1 MTWESIS
8 RDDILR
14 WSTEAVDSDGVLPEL
29 IARLIVETGEEI
41 VFLDAPAGTGVS
53 TGGFDLVVEANGESL
68 YVPKGVLVW
77 ETSVQTGAHGKA
89 ESDYL
94 KRTDGPLGML
104 RKDVHYRAVSTQK
117 WTKRKE
123 FDKHTTD
130 GIWKSVRGLNVESL
144 VSWLAIA
151 PGTSAWMRS
160 VMGIP
165 IVGQIHWSA
174 WWKRW
179 LESTNVSLDATVLLA
194 GREELVDQIADL
206 SASPGVT
213 SVGGGGLQWEAAVAT
228 FAAVAQRALDND
240 RFSALP
246 ARLVIFEQE
255 AAFVAAL
262 SSGRPLVA
270 LIPNASWVTAIPD
283 NSLAHVFVFTHPAH
297 MSTLEI
303 PATDSEGAAKALET
317 QGVEFHR
324 AYELGYLAR
333 RDITTLRRELA
344 IQPALFTPSWAAR
357 DLDARERRLALVAR
371 WNAEFEGDRR
381 FVAAL
386 LGGDA
391 ADASETWA
399 SILKNEGRPT
409 AEFEAH
415 RYLVSPTDTWRL
427 LSHSITDE
435 DLAVFESEVA
445 TVLGTANPLAELDGT
460 ERIRAQIQGVGPQHS
475 RDIADG
481 IGMVL
486 ALMGA
491 DEDVARTATKTS
503 ASAARVV
510 RNALGLP
517 AQPLEVSALVGRPFS
532 LSLLA
537 EAAPDAV
544 LDYLDAVAAMP
555 PEQIFTDSRERGAV
569 TFGPS
574 SPHLELVHA
583 ADVLSWSTA
592 ALPRVV
598 SVLLRL
604 HAIDP
609 GGTWSNRPLDSLR
622 KALSPVTW
630 NTSVPWDR
638 RLAVIAEQLD
648 SDGGASWDAFA
659 GLVDDD
665 GFGVIEPGP
674 RYRQWGPRLT
684 GMTSGELADRR
695 FELVSVLLPRA
706 TSPEHAKAAI
716 GWLPQLSSDGRALV
730 LERLAELVA
739 GWSDAETQVPYEELR
754 SLIADHTEFDA
765 ADWSLPAE
773 DLLPLRALLDD
784 LTPTDPRH
792 KNEWLFHTGYP
803 RLIDFPRGEDWA
815 AQTAEVQRLRVAAI
829 DEIESGSGFES
840 VLEFAEQ
847 LPDVSTLTWALASRG
862 TPLNDTTLVTLLG
875 AGPSRSRFAMSY
887 LARRVRDDADL
898 PVRLL
903 DATPNAN
910 AKTRAHLFQFLAI
923 ESATEK
929 LGQETEDVQT
939 AFWAGFNPW
948 SVQAGAPT
956 IEAIARTLV
965 ERGQA
970 GLAVTTLDVHG
981 EGVANEVIAD
991 ALESLLAGQAGGTK
1005 AEGDSIDRLT
1015 IRLQGDASM
1024 QDRLIL
1030 LEWAFLPALND
1041 RRQLEL
1047 HRSMATSPARFV
1059 EVLEAR
1065 MGQDG
1070 EIVSR
1075 GWKVLRSWRT
1085 IPGEQDSGVIDE
1097 SILRDWSD
1105 EVSTRIADW
1114 DDNKKALAWGA
1125 VGELL
1130 SRAGNDP
1137 VDGKWPPTAIRQ
1149 LVNDL
1154 RIEALEQ
1161 GIGRGIYNDRGVE
1174 WRSMDGGVAERE
1186 LAKKYREQA
1195 AALAADDRTAALL
1208 RRLADGY
1215 ESSALQEDQRA
1226 EARRRGLGI

>member
-29 IARLIVETGEEI
+29 IARLIVETGKEI

-53 TGGFDLVVEANGESL
+53 TGGFDLVVEAGGESL
-68 YVPKGVLVW
+68 YVPHGVSVW
-77 ETSVQTGAHGKA
+77 ETSVQTGAQGKA

-94 KRTDGPLGML
+94 KRADGPMGML

-123 FDKHTTD
+123 FDKRTTD
-130 GIWKSVRGLNVESL
+130 AVWKSVRGLNVESL

-174 WWKRW
+174 WWNRW
-179 LESTNVSLDATVLLA
+179 VESTKFPLDDTVLLA
-194 GREELVDQIADL
+194 GREELVDQFANL
-206 SASPGVT
+206 SASSGVT
-213 SVGGGGLQWEAAVAT
+213 SVGGDGLQWASLVAT
-228 FAAVAQRALDND
+228 FAAVAQRALDSD
-240 RFSALP
+240 RCSVLP

-270 LIPNASWVTAIPD
+270 LIPHASWVTAMPD
-283 NSLAHVFVFTHPAH
+283 NSVAQVFVFTHPAH

-303 PATDSEGAAKALET
+303 PATDSEGVAKALET

-344 IQPALFTPSWAAR
+344 VQPALFTPSWAGR
-357 DLDARERRLALVAR
+357 DLDARERRLALIAR
-371 WNAEFEGDRR
+371 WNNEYEGDRR

-391 ADASETWA
+391 AAASESWA
-399 SILKNEGRPT
+399 SILKNENRPT

-435 DLAVFESEVA
+435 DLAAFESAVS
-445 TVLGTANPLAELDGT
+445 TVLGTANPLAELDGV
-460 ERIRAQIQGVGPQHS
+460 EHIRAQLRGVGPEYS

-486 ALMGA
+486 ALMAA
-491 DEDVARTATKTS
+491 DEDLAGATTKTS

-517 AQPLEVSALVGRPFS
+517 AQPLEVSALAGRPFS

-569 TFGPS
+569 AFGQS

-583 ADVLSWSTA
+583 ADVLSWSTG

-604 HAIDP
+604 HSIDP
-609 GGTWSNRPLDSLR
+609 GGTWSNRPLESLR
-622 KALSPVTW
+622 TGLSPMTW
-630 NTSVPWDR
+630 NTSVPWER
-638 RLAVIAEQLD
+638 RLAVIVEQLD

-665 GFGVIEPGP
+665 GFGVLEPGP
-674 RYRQWGPRLT
+674 RYRQWGPRPT
-684 GMTSGELADRR
+684 GMTYGELADRR
-695 FELVSVLLPRA
+695 YELVSVLLPRA
-706 TSPEHAKAAI
+706 ITPDHARAAI
-716 GWLPQLSSDGRALV
+716 GWLPLLSSDGRALI
-730 LERLAELVA
+730 LERLAGMLA
-739 GWSDAETQVPYEELR
+739 GWSDSEIQAPYEELR
-754 SLIADHTEFDA
+754 NLIADHSEFDD
-765 ADWSLPAE
+765 ADWSLTAE
-773 DLLPLRALLDD
+773 DLVPLRALLDD
-784 LTPTDPRH
+784 LTPTDPRR
-792 KNEWLFHTGYP
+792 KNEWLFRTGYP
-803 RLIDFPRGEDWA
+803 RLIDLPRGEDWA
-815 AQTAEVQRLRVAAI
+815 AQIAEVQRLRVAAI
-829 DEIESGSGFES
+829 EEIESCLGFES
-840 VLEFAEQ
+840 MLEFADQ
-847 LPDVSTLTWALASRG
+847 LPDVSTLTWALASRE
-862 TPLNDTTLVTLLG
+862 TPLNDATLATFLG
-875 AGPSRSRFAMSY
+875 AGAARSRFAMSY
-887 LARRVRDDADL
+887 LARRVSDDVDL
-898 PVRLL
+898 PARLL
-903 DATPNAN
+903 DEAPDANAN
-910 AKTRAHLFQFLAI
+910 TRAHLFRFLPI
-923 ESATEK
+923 ESAIEK
-929 LGQETEDVQT
+929 LQQETEEVQT
-939 AFWAGFNPW
+939 SFWTGFNPW
-948 SVQAGAPT
+948 ATEADSAT
-956 IEAIARTLV
+956 IEAIARTLI

-970 GLAVTTLDVHG
+970 GLAVTTLDVRG
-981 EGVANEVIAD
+981 DGVSNETIAD
-991 ALESLLAGQAGGTK
+991 ALESLLAGQAGETK

-1015 IRLQGDASM
+1015 TRLQHDPAV

-1041 RRQLEL
+1041 HRQLEL
-1047 HRSMATSPARFV
+1047 HRAMATSPARLV

-1065 MGQDG
+1065 TDQGG
-1070 EIVSR
+1070 EFATR
-1075 GWKVLRSWRT
+1075 AWRVLRSWRT
-1085 IPGEQDSGVIDE
+1085 IPGGDDSGAIDV
-1097 SILRDWSD
+1097 SVLKGWAD

-1130 SRAGNDP
+1130 GRAGNDP
-1137 VDGKWPPTAIRQ
+1137 VDGKWPPRAIRQ
-1149 LVNDL
+1149 LVNEL
-1154 RIEALEQ
+1154 RLEALEQ
-1161 GIGRGIYNDRGVE
+1161 GIGRGIYNDRGAE
-1174 WRSMDGGVAERE
+1174 WRSMAGGVAERE
-1186 LAKKYREQA
+1186 LANKYREQA
-1195 AALAADDRTAALL
+1195 AALPADDRTAALL

-1226 EARRRGLGI
+1226 EARRRGLGM